1 MHSWARHKAQEL
13 PFAAIDAPGAQ
24 RAAATGLY
32 LRVLLPRVSALKQQ
46 SAREFVRAVYVAGHA
61 QRGTAEAEHAAAQ
74 AGAARAMLGDLACD
88 VLTSHPPPNA
98 AELMP
103 DAEKLE
109 PAATAVSSLLD
120 TVHDGRHFT
129 PAVAR
134 ELLTGYVDELAAWAM
149 GDAPSAAGLLACWA
163 YAPEDPGDEH
173 RAGGVSSQL

>member
-32 LRVLLPRVSALKQQ
+32 LRVLLPRVSALKRQP
-46 SAREFVRAVYVAGHA
+46 AHEFVRAVYVAGHA
-61 QRGTAEAEHAAAQ
+61 QRGTAEAAYAAAQ
-74 AGAARAMLGDLACD
+74 ADAARARLGDLACD
-88 VLTSHPPPNA
+88 VLISHPPPNA

-103 DAEKLE
+103 NAEKLE

-149 GDAPSAAGLLACWA
+149 GDAPGAAGLLACWA
-163 YAPEDPGDEH
+163 YAEDPDEQ
-173 RAGGVSSQL
+173 GGGSSQL